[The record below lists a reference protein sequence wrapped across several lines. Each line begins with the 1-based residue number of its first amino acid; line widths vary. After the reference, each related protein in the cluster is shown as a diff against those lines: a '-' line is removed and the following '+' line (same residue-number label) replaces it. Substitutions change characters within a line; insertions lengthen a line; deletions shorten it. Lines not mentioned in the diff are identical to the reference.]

1 MNLIDKYIAEVGK
14 HLPRKNRADIEAEI
28 RSTLEDMLDE
38 RTQGKGAVLSQSK
51 DPADEAT
58 VMELLKEYGA
68 PREVAAT
75 YKPHPYLIGPRMF
88 PMFEMIL
95 RIVFAVVIGASFI
108 GLGVNLSKTGL
119 SGPEFASTLGEWG
132 TGLLGGLI
140 TAFGN
145 IVLVFAI
152 LERTKVVNDFE
163 KEIKE
168 WDPKELQAEPD
179 PDQIDRADNIAT
191 IIFTVLGLVVL
202 NLYPNLFVV
211 GFSNNGNWVSMPIL
225 TDVFFRFLPWI
236 NVMGLI
242 QIAFNV
248 YLLGQRD
255 WQPLTRILDIVID
268 VAGMAL
274 AVIILRTPGIFDVTT
289 ASLTKLGITE
299 AAGTLAQLFNFVP
312 TIIIIVVV
320 VVTTVQVIKNL
331 IQLFNVRSRMPY
343 PVAK

>member
-38 RTQGKGAVLSQSK
+38 RTQGKGA
-51 DPADEAT
+51 ADEAT

-75 YKPHPYLIGPRMF
+75 YKPHSYLIGPRMF

-95 RIVFAVVIGASFI
+95 RIVFVVVIAASFL
-108 GLGVNLSKTGL
+108 GLGVTLSKTGM
-119 SGPEFASTLGEWG
+119 SGAAFASALGEWF
-132 TGLLGGLI
+132 TGLFGGLV

-152 LERTKVVNDFE
+152 LERTKVVNEFE
-163 KEIKE
+163 KETKD

-211 GFSNNGNWVSMPIL
+211 GFSNNGTWVTIPIL

-242 QIAFNV
+242 QIAFNIF
-248 YLLGQRD
+248 LLGQRD
-255 WQPLTRILDIVID
+255 WRPLTRILDILID
-268 VAGMAL
+268 GAGMVL
-274 AVIILRTPGIFDVTT
+274 AVVILRTPGIFDLTPE
-289 ASLTKLGITE
+289 SLKALGIVE
-299 AAGTLAQLFNFVP
+299 AADTLARMFNVVP
-312 TIIIIVVV
+312 TIIIILVVLI
-320 VVTTVQVIKNL
+320 TTIQVIKNL
-331 IQLFNVRSRMPY
+331 IRLFNVRSRVPY
-343 PVAK
+343 PVVK

>member
-28 RSTLEDMLDE
+28 RSTLEDMLEE
-38 RTQGKGAVLSQSK
+38 RTQGKG
-51 DPADEAT
+51 PADEAT
-58 VMELLKEYGA
+58 VMALLKEYGA

-108 GLGVNLSKTGL
+108 GLGVNLSKVGL
-119 SGPEFASTLGEWG
+119 SGPEFASTVGEWF
-132 TGLLGGLI
+132 TDLLGGLI
-140 TAFGN
+140 AAFGN

-179 PDQIDRADNIAT
+179 PDQIKRADAIAT
-191 IIFTVLGLVVL
+191 IIFTVLGLVLL
-202 NLYPNLFVV
+202 NLYPSLFVI
-211 GFSNNGNWVSMPIL
+211 GFSNNDSWFTIPIL
-225 TDVFFRFLPWI
+225 TDAFFRYLPWI
-236 NVMGLI
+236 NIMGLI

-248 YLLGQRD
+248 FLLGQRD
-255 WQPLTRILDIVID
+255 WKPITRILDIMID
-268 VAGMAL
+268 LAGMIL
-274 AVIILRTPGIFDVTT
+274 AIIILRTPGVFAISSE
-289 ASLTKLGITE
+289 SLRALGITE
-299 AAGTLAQLFNFVP
+299 AADTLARLFSVVP
-312 TIIIIVVV
+312 TIIIVIVVIATSV
-320 VVTTVQVIKNL
+320 EVIKNL
-331 IQLFNVRSRMPY
+331 IQLLNVRAKSPY
-343 PVAK
+343 PVIK